1 MQSLTPNSKLLT
13 PSSSNADLMAD
24 PNKPPDPSEA
34 PTEEIESSQVQAEL
48 AKRKKPRMPLR
59 NRILFYVVAWLI
71 VLMPFLFWRAT
82 WFGRPLTDAEIAQYL
97 HDEQKPRHIQHALVQ
112 IGEQIDKHQP
122 GVAQWYPD
130 LVRLASHPVE
140 EIRNT
145 DAWVMGKD
153 PSRPE
158 FHQALLKM
166 LGDSSEMVRGNAALS
181 LVRFGDASGRPQIVE
196 MLEPSTV
203 TAPVA
208 GTVTAAARSG
218 EPIQHGTLLVRLEE
232 GGQTT
237 EVRSP
242 ITGQVKAVT
251 ATPGARVAVGDKL
264 AVVTPGTEQ
273 VWEALRALYLVGTP
287 DDLPYV
293 TPYEQALPDLPER
306 IQQQARETERAIRAR
321 ARGQ

>member
-1 MQSLTPNSKLLT
+1 MPE
-13 PSSSNADLMAD
+13 DH
-24 PNKPPDPSEA
+24 PDPA
-34 PTEEIESSQVQAEL
+34 NVPTEEIESSQVQAEL
-48 AKRKKPRMPLR
+48 AKRKKPRMSTR

-82 WFGRPLTDAEIAQYL
+82 WFGRPLSDAEMREYL
-97 HDEQKPRHIQHALVQ
+97 QDEQKPRHIQHALVQ
-112 IGEQIDKHQP
+112 IGEEMEKKQP
-122 GVAQWYPD
+122 GVEQWYPE
-130 LVRLASHPVE
+130 LVRLARHPVE

-153 PSRPE
+153 TSRPE
-158 FHQALLKM
+158 LHQALLGM

-181 LVRFGDASGRPQIVE
+181 LVRFGDASGRAEIVE
-196 MLEPSTV
+196 MLQPTTV

-232 GGQTT
+232 GGQVT

-242 ITGQVKAVT
+242 ITGKVRSVV

-264 AVVTPGTEQ
+264 AVVAPGTEQ
-273 VWEALRALYLVGTP
+273 VWEALRALYVVGTV

-293 TPYEQALPDLPER
+293 TPYERDLPDLPER
-306 IQQQARETERAIRAR
+306 VAQQARETETAIRAR
-321 ARGQ
+321 AEKQ